1 MKMEWI
7 VSSADGYSIL
17 PDNFWAKYGN
27 CRIFF
32 LYRNLEICTMEFLT
46 STILIILLVVTIIAL
61 IAVIIYLNV
70 AFYKEKKDFKV
81 RIQTLQY
88 IIAEITNQNSARQG
102 QIELADQMEQTL
114 KSVKTTLNED
124 VFGLQY
130 EMFDLLSKNNLLKK

>member
-1 MKMEWI
+1 
-7 VSSADGYSIL
+7 
-17 PDNFWAKYGN
+17 
-27 CRIFF
+27 
-32 LYRNLEICTMEFLT
+32 MEFLT

-88 IIAEITNQNSARQG
+88 IISEITTQNTARQG
-102 QIELADQMEQTL
+102 QLELADQMEQTL
-114 KSVKTTLNED
+114 KSVKTTLNAD

-130 EMFDLLSKNNLLKK
+130 EMFNLLSKNNLLKK

>member
-1 MKMEWI
+1 
-7 VSSADGYSIL
+7 
-17 PDNFWAKYGN
+17 
-27 CRIFF
+27 
-32 LYRNLEICTMEFLT
+32 MEFLT